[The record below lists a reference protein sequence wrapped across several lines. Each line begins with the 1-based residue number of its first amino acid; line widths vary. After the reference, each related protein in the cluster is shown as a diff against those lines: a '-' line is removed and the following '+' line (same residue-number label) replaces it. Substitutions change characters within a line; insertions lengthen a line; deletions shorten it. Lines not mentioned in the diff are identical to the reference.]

1 MYACISIILT
11 LYVSSLLETNKS
23 GVKAISLIAG
33 SAPLSYFSIIKTG
46 IGFYR
51 QDQQLSTSVNNVNIT
66 TQTIMLAISSCN
78 GLIVFNL
85 ATATDQELFKKVRIP
100 GTVINSLAMIFGNH
114 FVPERVVTTNES
126 NKSKSTAGIMIIAL
140 IGNTLMIRKVVHTSY
155 LWRIMIRNI
164 SYFYFLEY
172 CTLST

>member
-1 MYACISIILT
+1 MYACISISLT

-100 GTVINSLAMIFGNH
+100 GTVINSLAMIFGSH

-126 NKSKSTAGIMIIAL
+126 NKSTAGIMIIAL

-155 LWRIMIRNI
+155 LWRKMIRNI
-164 SYFYFLEY
+164 SYLYFIEY